1 MCSTEKLDYIGLGWE
16 YKALIL
22 CECVVEVNKLI
33 CHFAIDCLVDGVRA
47 NEGSWEGCCSQR
59 YQEYVENV
67 PTSETKHGEQQEKKY
82 THTQDVNSVC

>member
-16 YKALIL
+16 YKILIL

-47 NEGSWEGCCSQR
+47 NEGSREGRCSQH
-59 YQEYVENV
+59 YQEYVKNV
-67 PTSETKHGEQQEKKY
+67 RPWRILNEHFRL
-82 THTQDVNSVC
+82 